1 MNAPNSASLR
11 VRLGQV
17 EGGRRSGA
25 ISRSRTAAGLALG
38 FSIAF
43 GAQTTIATGAQTA
56 PPSTTAGAEPAGVSA
71 ESREKHSKAR
81 ELLVSGPPGE
91 ASDTLVALWRQPGD
105 AEWGV
110 YRRTAL
116 LPDIRTICRAH
127 SAARTIFS
135 AESEALRRG
144 LTPASGEGLNDWLA
158 LQWALGDDAGTG
170 RWFDGVKADA
180 AWADA
185 LQTMRSRMAPAFAR
199 AGRWADMPHLF
210 PAPQAWIDDHL
221 QPPLALEAVNVRDV
235 KNLAVVTES
244 RILTAWLAAGLCA
257 QKQEAEAE
265 AVCRALIHA
274 SRDGGTRRIVVET
287 ALSAKQSRSYLLVL
301 IDEGVAKGEL
311 VADLRTAVRRALDAA
326 PAKAA
331 AQPAKAPEAGGASK

>member
-1 MNAPNSASLR
+1 MNAPKFASLP
-11 VRLGQV
+11 VRPGQV
-17 EGGRRSGA
+17 EGGWRSGA
-25 ISRSRTAAGLALG
+25 ASRSRSALALG
-38 FSIAF
+38 FAIAL
-43 GAQTTIATGAQTA
+43 GAHTTTSTRADAA
-56 PPSTTAGAEPAGVSA
+56 PPSTTAGAEPVGVPA
-71 ESREKHSKAR
+71 ESREKHSTAR
-81 ELLVSGPPGE
+81 ELLVTGPLGE
-91 ASDTLVALWRQPGD
+91 AGDALVALWRQAGD
-105 AEWGV
+105 AEWSA

-127 SAARTIFS
+127 FATRTIFA

-144 LTPASGEGLNDWLA
+144 LTPASGESLNDWLA
-158 LQWALGDDAGTG
+158 LQWALGDDAGTV
-170 RWFDGVKADA
+170 RWFDGVKADI
-180 AWADA
+180 AWAEA

-199 AGRWADMPHLF
+199 VGRWADMPHLF

-257 QKQEAEAE
+257 QKREAEAE

-287 ALSAKQSRSYLLVL
+287 ALSAKQSRSYLLAL

-311 VADLRTAVRRALDAA
+311 VADLRTSVRRALEAA
-326 PAKAA
+326 PAKPA
-331 AQPAKAPEAGGASK
+331 AQPATPPDAGGASK